1 MTTVTLTVSQ
11 TMATRTQTVI
21 VPLTAPLTMV
31 TQSVTPLSHESGESG
46 SLITNCLP
54 NNTSHPALTV
64 RQLLAQESHFS
75 CSCIGQLGFVSDSSN
90 FHYSELVL
98 HLNHCSSTLASYI
111 PDKASHAHVH
121 IQHKVRTLPYCYTK
135 PWYSHLSFKIL
146 RIWWHPSTAEHA
158 WRTKQQRLPRLVSH

>member
-1 MTTVTLTVSQ
+1 MTTVTLT
-11 TMATRTQTVI
+11 MATRPQTVI

-46 SLITNCLP
+46 SLRTNCLP

-64 RQLLAQESHFS
+64 RQLLAQGPHFS

-121 IQHKVRTLPYCYTK
+121 IQHKCRTLPYCHTNLDTAI
-135 PWYSHLSFKIL
+135 WAL
-146 RIWWHPSTAEHA
+146 RFWEYDDTLPQQNLPEGQ
-158 WRTKQQRLPRLVSH
+158 KQQRLPRLVSH